1 MADHLY
7 SRILR
12 ANRLIIVSPPKKI
25 VYILPPNNSK
35 CNNYIGKR
43 PAFADRFPKKK
54 RGRKNVSLCRKDH
67 PYAISIQGCF
77 EQVVKGLQIKCDIFV
92 NTERLTDWPF
102 GYRMNVTM
110 HERRNTMDSGSIP
123 GRSTQLKKPFPGVFP
138 RLAG

>member
-1 MADHLY
+1 M
-7 SRILR
+7 
-12 ANRLIIVSPPKKI
+12 
-25 VYILPPNNSK
+25 
-35 CNNYIGKR
+35 
-43 PAFADRFPKKK
+43 
-54 RGRKNVSLCRKDH
+54 CRKDH
-67 PYAISIQGCF
+67 PYAISIQASF

-123 GRSTQLKKPFPGVFP
+123 GRSTQLKKPFPGVLP